1 MKATPRHCISLAVTA
16 ATCSLLLGCGGG
28 GSDPEAA
35 AAVQGVSVTA
45 AEVAEN
51 QTLPIGFTLPPLRT
65 APAGISGN
73 VVCDDL
79 RIGVATVDN
88 VTVPAGKTCR
98 LTDTTV
104 RGSVQAERGAVVI
117 VAGAVQIA
125 GSLQGAGA
133 AHVQMTGT
141 GGRIVGN
148 FQMEGGGSATLTGA
162 RVGGD
167 VFVNGLTSVV
177 AIRDANVNGNIQF
190 TDNRGGGEITG
201 NRVVGNLQCT
211 GNLPAPLASNNTAAL
226 IEGQCVASS
235 GGSGGGVG
243 GGAGGGSTP
252 TPPLSG
258 NVDCVNQSIG
268 AIRLDSVNVPAGAT
282 CTLMGTIMN
291 GSVEVRSGAQLTAS
305 NVAITGNLLSDGA
318 AALRLN
324 GSSQVGGSIQIQRGA
339 GAEITGAR
347 VTGNL
352 QIDAMAGPVVATG
365 NAVGG
370 SLQAVGNRG
379 GITLI
384 NNRMNS
390 VLQCKE
396 NTPAPTGSG
405 NTATLKEDQCVAL

>member
-1 MKATPRHCISLAVTA
+1 MKADPRHCSSLLAVVAACGVLTA
-16 ATCSLLLGCGGG
+16 CGGG
-28 GSDPEAA
+28 GGDPAGPE
-35 AAVQGVSVTA
+35 AVQGVSVTR
-45 AEVAEN
+45 AEAAEN
-51 QTLPIGFTLPPLRT
+51 QLLPIGFVLPALRT
-65 APAGISGN
+65 APASISGN

-88 VTVPAGKTCR
+88 VTVPPGKTCR

-104 RGSVQAERGAVVI
+104 RGSVQAERGAVVL

-148 FQMEGGGSATLTGA
+148 FQTEGGGSATLTGA
-162 RVGGD
+162 QVGGD
-167 VFVNGLTSVV
+167 VFVNGLTGVV
-177 AIRDANVNGNIQF
+177 AIRNTNVNGNVQF

-201 NRVVGNLQCT
+201 NRIVGNLQCT
-211 GNLPAPLASNNTAAL
+211 GNLPAPFASNNTAAL
-226 IEGQCVASS
+226 VQGQCVAST
-235 GGSGGGVG
+235 GGSGGGSV
-243 GGAGGGSTP
+243 P

-258 NVDCVNQSIG
+258 NVTCVNLSIG
-268 AIRLDSVNVPAGAT
+268 AVRLDSVIVPAGST
-282 CTLMGTIMN
+282 CTLLGTSMN
-291 GSVEVRSGAQLTAS
+291 GSVEVHAGAQLNAT
-305 NVAITGNLLSDGA
+305 NVNITGNLLSDGA
-318 AALRLN
+318 TALRLS
-324 GSSQVGGSIQIQRGA
+324 GSSQVGGSIQVQRGA
-339 GAEITGAR
+339 GAELTGAR

-352 QIDAMAGPVVATG
+352 QMDAMTGPVVATG

-379 GITLI
+379 GVTLL
-384 NNRMNS
+384 NNRMGS

-396 NTPAPTGSG
+396 NAPPPNGSG